1 MVTDSKKLSNIQVY
15 LNQPWNLIKTGFLIL
30 TWIMMGCHL
39 ELIGPS
45 MPILAVNLQVTYTG
59 MGSVL
64 ASRSAGYLTANCLG
78 AILQSIVKNHSEGL
92 LFCAFILPAIATSAT
107 PFVTSFIL
115 MCAISFA
122 QGLSKGFTD
131 LGGNNLVLNM
141 WGVYAAA
148 PLNAVHL
155 GYGLG
160 ALLANLL
167 IRPFITH
174 TKSSSTSEWKIN
186 RDIIIPYS
194 ITAIMCF
201 FIAVG
206 HLLLYILEFR
216 KRRQKLEVKPDD
228 ESVAK
233 TNSKKSSPYSPRTC
247 GRGFFQYGLT
257 LSTIFILYTFFL
269 GGNYQTFSKF
279 FFSFLKFDKFNL
291 SNEAASWG
299 MIIFWV
305 SGSIGR
311 LSFAIISIFL
321 SVNICLNIIWF
332 GALCLA
338 IVWLLYV
345 WIIGLTSTSLFI
357 LGAITGLIFAPIFPL
372 SFAYFN
378 QRLNVVPMLLGLLLS
393 GTALGAM
400 ISNKIAGIVMDHNPN
415 HFPTLL
421 AIYILMTI
429 ILYIASYVVYFFHQR
444 SVLNNKKIRSPKNT
458 IEDDEEGQ
466 EMVLKDKNNDN

>member
-1 MVTDSKKLSNIQVY
+1 
-15 LNQPWNLIKTGFLIL
+15 
-30 TWIMMGCHL
+30 
-39 ELIGPS
+39 
-45 MPILAVNLQVTYTG
+45 
-59 MGSVL
+59 
-64 ASRSAGYLTANCLG
+64 
-78 AILQSIVKNHSEGL
+78 
-92 LFCAFILPAIATSAT
+92 
-107 PFVTSFIL
+107 
-115 MCAISFA
+115 
-122 QGLSKGFTD
+122 
-131 LGGNNLVLNM
+131 M